1 MNRIGFALIILLFA
15 VFSSCKKQIPQL
27 PSNKIEVDNSEA
39 IALLDINQ
47 NLTVKEDS
55 LLEVFAKKQNKTYVK
70 HELGFWYAIEQAG
83 TGKKV
88 NGKATCNFSYEL
100 TLLNG
105 DKIEVGRKQITI
117 GKKQVVPGLEE
128 GIKLLHYGDSATFI
142 IPWYLGY
149 GMKGNK
155 PKVLPYTSVIYSIK
169 LNN

>member
-1 MNRIGFALIILLFA
+1 MKKIGFALIICLVGGFY
-15 VFSSCKKQIPQL
+15 SCRKQSPQL

-39 IALLDINQ
+39 KALLDINQ

-55 LLEVFAKKQNKTYVK
+55 LLEVFAKKQNKAYAK

-88 NGKATCNFSYEL
+88 GDKSICNFSYKL
-100 TLLNG
+100 TLLTGN
-105 DKIEVGRKQITI
+105 KIEEGRKQITI
-117 GKKQVVPGLEE
+117 GKKEVVPGLEE

-155 PKVLPYTSVIYSIK
+155 PKVLPYTSVIYRIR